1 MSSEAAVEAVG
12 ASTQAALPGLSVLRQ
27 RESDPAGRYSELSL
41 LASQP
46 YYKCSIKPGIGCRLS
61 ADSALKDCPA
71 RPRTLWRPWLAGLS
85 EPPLEAEK
93 SHRAILSLLLST
105 MPGTATP
112 CRTAPGT

>member
-46 YYKCSIKPGIGCRLS
+46 YYKCSIKPGIGCRLP

-71 RPRTLWRPWLAGLS
+71 RPRTLGSRAFRSPPWRQ
-85 EPPLEAEK
+85 K
-93 SHRAILSLLLST
+93 SHTVQS
-105 MPGTATP
+105 
-112 CRTAPGT
+112 